1 MVVRGA
7 REETRA
13 EALGLL
19 EGLGDDAVAWV
30 SREEDVRFVHAE
42 GARSLLGRAFD
53 AVVIDLHDGLD
64 ADVLGQCQGL
74 VWGGGC
80 LVLRMPEAPPPQ
92 PALVTYP
99 FSEADVGTRFWRRLE
114 RGLGPCA
121 LAPILSVAPLRDGRP
136 TPAENEARCRPA
148 VTSLRSVIAP
158 AAHDAS
164 GTASQRAL
172 TERLAETFTSETPA
186 LAAILADR
194 GRGKSSALGLA
205 LKEALSRRPLQVAL
219 TAPSAEAALEVLRFA
234 PEGAVGFVPLFELAR
249 GAERFDVIVVDEA
262 AQLPV
267 PLLTRLVRRHP
278 RAHIAF
284 ASTVHGYEGT
294 GRGFSLRFLAWAEEQ
309 PRPLLRFTLEEP
321 IRWAAGDPLERTF
334 FDILALDA
342 EPAHLDEVDLG
353 ELEHVVFDRDR
364 LAENPRTLRE
374 LFGLLV
380 QAHYRT
386 TPSDLHRLLD
396 APNLAVHAL
405 LHRGQVVAATL
416 VAMEGG
422 LSPELSSALAR
433 GATRIRGHALADT
446 LVCHSSRPDAG
457 PLSMVRSVRIAV
469 HPELRRH
476 GLASTLVEHVHRTY
490 APDLFGTLFG
500 ATPEVLRF
508 RRSLGYE
515 LVRVGVSRGARTG
528 EPAAVMVR
536 AVSPRAVSLVSELR
550 GELARELPLS
560 LELLELE
567 GELSPA
573 LKSAL
578 SADLPAAPPLTDD
591 ALRSAVKS
599 YLEGPRPYE
608 SAAFALT
615 RFVEENAGALA
626 ELGAQDRALI
636 DARIRERRAWA
647 EAAVAAGY
655 PSVPAAM
662 RALRRALRALAAQIR
677 R

>member
-1 MVVRGA
+1 M
-7 REETRA
+7 
-13 EALGLL
+13 
-19 EGLGDDAVAWV
+19 
-30 SREEDVRFVHAE
+30 
-42 GARSLLGRAFD
+42 
-53 AVVIDLHDGLD
+53 
-64 ADVLGQCQGL
+64 
-74 VWGGGC
+74 
-80 LVLRMPEAPPPQ
+80 
-92 PALVTYP
+92 
-99 FSEADVGTRFWRRLE
+99 
-114 RGLGPCA
+114 
-121 LAPILSVAPLRDGRP
+121 
-136 TPAENEARCRPA
+136 
-148 VTSLRSVIAP
+148 
-158 AAHDAS
+158 
-164 GTASQRAL
+164 
-172 TERLAETFTSETPA
+172 
-186 LAAILADR
+186 
-194 GRGKSSALGLA
+194 
-205 LKEALSRRPLQVAL
+205 
-219 TAPSAEAALEVLRFA
+219 
-234 PEGAVGFVPLFELAR
+234 
-249 GAERFDVIVVDEA
+249 
-262 AQLPV
+262 
-267 PLLTRLVRRHP
+267 
-278 RAHIAF
+278 
-284 ASTVHGYEGT
+284 
-294 GRGFSLRFLAWAEEQ
+294 
-309 PRPLLRFTLEEP
+309 
-321 IRWAAGDPLERTF
+321 
-334 FDILALDA
+334 
-342 EPAHLDEVDLG
+342 DLG

-591 ALRSAVKS
+591 TLRSAVKS